1 MLKQLKIRN
10 FQVHKNL
17 TLNLDPH
24 ITCITGESDVGKSAV
39 LRSLRWLALNR
50 PTGSG
55 FLRSGADCVSVRL
68 QIERYTVVRRRGRS
82 SNAYNLDASEFS
94 CLGRAAV
101 PGEIAKILNVSEVN
115 FHGQHQ
121 APFWFADS
129 PGQVA
134 KQLNTIVNL
143 DVIDQTLANL
153 AAELR
158 KAKMTVEITRERL
171 VEAKKQRD
179 RLSFVQR
186 LDSELRS
193 LEEQANSILE
203 VQKKHARLAEI
214 LRGVQEC
221 EEAAQVAANAK
232 LAASTLIPLGEQ
244 LMEVSAKRRRL
255 SDILYTIEKAE
266 DELCQIRSERD
277 ETQAEMDRRTGGR
290 CPLCNKPLK
299 T

>member
-1 MLKQLKIRN
+1 M
-10 FQVHKNL
+10 
-17 TLNLDPH
+17 
-24 ITCITGESDVGKSAV
+24 
-39 LRSLRWLALNR
+39 
-50 PTGSG
+50 
-55 FLRSGADCVSVRL
+55 
-68 QIERYTVVRRRGRS
+68 
-82 SNAYNLDASEFS
+82 
-94 CLGRAAV
+94 
-101 PGEIAKILNVSEVN
+101 N